1 MENLHQNYDPVFKE
15 AMVLFKDKAL
25 DFLGLTG
32 IAPITEPLRTESV
45 EIEIKIAFRDLTFG
59 LDDGR
64 GANFENEVDL
74 SNDDMLRFSGYN
86 SWLSRAYK
94 REFIT
99 VIFVKNPTKI
109 TELRTEQMHFKPII
123 VQCSDIDADAML
135 NDLQKDISAG
145 RPINELK
152 LVYLPLFHS
161 VNLNPN
167 DLFKESA
174 KLIKELQIDD
184 EQKRKIYA
192 LSVVLA
198 SKVVDKSTIEAVLE
212 EVKKM
217 GNVILEIAESMGE
230 KRGIVIGA
238 ERREEEIARNMLS
251 KGFKLSDILETTGI
265 DVDKLSEMRDS
276 LRVKTV

>member
-45 EIEIKIAFRDLTFG
+45 EIEIKVAFRDLTFG